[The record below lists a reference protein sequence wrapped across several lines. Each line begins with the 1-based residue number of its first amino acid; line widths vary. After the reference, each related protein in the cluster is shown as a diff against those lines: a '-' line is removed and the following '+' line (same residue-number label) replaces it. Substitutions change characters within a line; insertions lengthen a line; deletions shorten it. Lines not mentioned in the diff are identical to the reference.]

1 MSKYIKKLETDYDE
15 GKISRDEFINSKL
28 DYYKNWDTVKYEELK
43 NELNNEKNDFNKSKN
58 KILSKKTTNDN
69 SNNVIKNEYFLFN
82 VMVFMFYWFSKVL
95 ITYSSLPSYYQ
106 EGNFFR
112 ISMEKLATIIAV
124 FVFSLIISS
133 VIKAFTKTSFFKILF
148 WIFLCTILFQELAI

>member
-58 KILSKKTTNDN
+58 KILSKKTTNDFRFGKRRRKK
-69 SNNVIKNEYFLFN
+69 SSRKIGARETVRRKNRNRL
-82 VMVFMFYWFSKVL
+82 S
-95 ITYSSLPSYYQ
+95 
-106 EGNFFR
+106 
-112 ISMEKLATIIAV
+112 
-124 FVFSLIISS
+124 
-133 VIKAFTKTSFFKILF
+133 
-148 WIFLCTILFQELAI
+148 

>member
-1 MSKYIKKLETDYDE
+1 MSNYIKKLETDYDE

-28 DYYKNWDTVKYEELK
+28 DYYKNWDTVKYEEFKKELK
-43 NELNNEKNDFNKSKN
+43 KENYVFKKSKN
-58 KILSKKTTNDN
+58 KIPSKTTIND
-69 SNNVIKNEYFLFN
+69 STKNYNYEYSWFTVL
-82 VMVFMFYWFSKVL
+82 VFMFYWFIKVL

-133 VIKAFTKTSFFKILF
+133 VIKAFTKTSFSKILF
-148 WIFLCTILFQELAI
+148 WTFLCTILFQELAI